1 MRQLPPEGEAG
12 VIHTRRAARRDI
24 AEPPIVEALEAA
36 GAWVQRQANP
46 DLLVVYRERLFGL
59 EVKSSNHAPDKR
71 QKAQAKF
78 LAEMARLRA
87 PVYVVRTPEE
97 ALRAIGAMRH

>member
-1 MRQLPPEGEAG
+1 
-12 VIHTRRAARRDI
+12 VIHTRRAARRDL
-24 AEPPIVEALEAA
+24 AEGPIVDALEAA

-46 DLLVVYRERLFGL
+46 DLLVVYNALLFGL
-59 EVKSSNHAPDKR
+59 EVKSNRRAPDKR
-71 QKAQAKF
+71 QKAQIEF
-78 LAEMARLRA
+78 LAEMARRRA